1 MNYKFTMAITL
12 DEAFEYWQDYCNSPE
27 FYSFQRSRQQE
38 KKERLNFGEY
48 VKLIKCT
55 RVIVE

>member
-1 MNYKFTMAITL
+1 MAITL

-27 FYSFQRSRQQE
+27 FYQE

-48 VKLIKCT
+48 VKLIKST
-55 RVIVE
+55 RVIIE